1 MSQTIVVTGASAGV
15 GRATVR
21 EFAKRGAAVGL
32 IARGA
37 AGLDAARAEA
47 EELGAA
53 KVVAASADV
62 ADAGQLASA
71 TARLEAELGPFDV
84 WVNDAMVSVFAPI
97 WEIAPAEFQR
107 VMEVD
112 YLGYVYGTLEAL
124 ARMRPRNRGT
134 IVQVGSALAYRGIPG
149 QAPYCAA
156 KHAVQGFVDSLRA
169 ELFADGSGVRVT
181 MVQLPALN
189 TPQFG
194 WVRTRLSRHPQPVPP
209 IFQPEVAARGVVW
222 AAEHA
227 PRELNVG
234 GSTVLTRLGNA
245 LAPGLLDRYLGR
257 TGISAQQTGERV
269 SLVHWDDNV
278 DQPVDAT
285 EDRGAH
291 GVFDDKSHERS
302 WQLTARMHRRELAA
316 AAGSVAALAATA
328 VARRRRSS

>member
-1 MSQTIVVTGASAGV
+1 MSQTVVVTGASAGV

-37 AGLDAARAEA
+37 AGLEAARAEA

-53 KVVAASADV
+53 KVAAASADV

-257 TGISAQQTGERV
+257 TGISAQLTGERV
-269 SLVHWDDNV
+269 CLVHWDDNV

>member
-84 WVNDAMVSVFAPI
+84 WVNDAMVSVFAPS

-124 ARMRPRNRGT
+124 ARMRPRNSGT

-169 ELFADGSGVRVT
+169 ELFADGSDVRVT